1 MREEKMFELAK
12 IWLVESGAS
21 FGLYGIYGGNAD
33 YDISDVW
40 KNPDGDYHIEINY
53 FENGKY
59 YATSRTMPKE
69 FVLQKNREDAF
80 RKLGI

>member
-1 MREEKMFELAK
+1 MREEKMFELAQ
-12 IWLVESGAS
+12 IWLVGSGAS
-21 FGLYGIYGGNAD
+21 FGFYGSEAD
-33 YDISDVW
+33 YDISAVW

-69 FVLQKNREDAF
+69 FVLQKNREGAL

>member
-1 MREEKMFELAK
+1 MEEERLFELAK
-12 IWLVESGAS
+12 LWLVESRVS
-21 FGLYGIYGGNAD
+21 FGFYGSEAD
-33 YDISDVW
+33 YEISDVW
-40 KNPDGDYHIEINY
+40 KNPDDGDYHIEINY

-69 FVLQKNREDAF
+69 FAIGKNREDTF

>member
-1 MREEKMFELAK
+1 MEEKRLFELAK
-12 IWLVESGAS
+12 MWIVGSGAS
-21 FGLYGIYGGNAD
+21 FGFYGSEAD

-40 KNPDGDYHIEINY
+40 KNPDDGNYHIEINY

-69 FVLQKNREDAF
+69 FVLEKNREDAF
-80 RKLGI
+80 GKLGI

>member
-1 MREEKMFELAK
+1 MEDKELFELAK
-12 IWLVESGAS
+12 IWLVGSGAS
-21 FGLYGIYGGNAD
+21 FGFYGIEAD

-40 KNPDGDYHIEINY
+40 KNPDGGYHIEINY

-59 YATSRTMPKE
+59 YSTSRTMPKE
-69 FVLQKNREDAF
+69 FVLEKKREDAF

>member
-1 MREEKMFELAK
+1 MW
-12 IWLVESGAS
+12 IVGSGAS
-21 FGLYGIYGGNAD
+21 FGFYGSEAD

-40 KNPDGDYHIEINY
+40 KNPDDGDYHIEINY

-69 FVLQKNREDAF
+69 FVLEKKREDAF

>member
-1 MREEKMFELAK
+1 MEEKRLFELAK
-12 IWLVESGAS
+12 LWLVGSGAS
-21 FGLYGIYGGNAD
+21 FGFYGSEAD

-69 FVLQKNREDAF
+69 FAIGKNREDAF
-80 RKLGI
+80 GKLGI

>member
-1 MREEKMFELAK
+1 MEEKRLFELAK
-12 IWLVESGAS
+12 IWLVAYRDTS
-21 FGLYGIYGGNAD
+21 FGFYGSEAD

-40 KNPDGDYHIEINY
+40 KNPNGDFHIEINY

-69 FVLQKNREDAF
+69 FALAKNREDAL
-80 RKLGI
+80 RKIGI